1 MTKESKHFSSPR
13 EGGGRGDDRVEGQ
26 EKIYEAGV
34 GKCFAPSSINK
45 SHETKSTGAPKL
57 L

>member
-34 GKCFAPSSINK
+34 GKCFAPS
-45 SHETKSTGAPKL
+45 
-57 L
+57 